1 MIFFAATEALF
12 SPPVWLVLPFC
23 LLLLSLACCPLLTP
37 KFWEHH
43 YKKVALLLGAIPIT
57 YYLVNSKTH
66 TEYLGVGLDYAS
78 FIILIGSLFVV
89 ASGIH
94 LQVKGASKP
103 WVNCVYLLIGAVA
116 ANLLGTTGAS
126 MLFIRPWVR
135 MNKYRY
141 TGFHT
146 VFFIFIVSNAAGC
159 LTPIGDPPLFLG
171 YLKGVPFWWVAQ
183 KCWLAWLTIVTLL
196 VSIFYVFDRH
206 NFMRA
211 PKEIRDE
218 ETAHEEWRFDGLHN
232 LFFMAMVLIAVI
244 SMPGGVR
251 EIVMVSAAALSYKT
265 TNKNVHESNHFSFG
279 PIKEV
284 AWIFLGIFATMKP
297 VLDYMI
303 LHAGDL
309 GLSSGM
315 QFYWF
320 SGLLSGVL
328 DNAPTYLTFLAAAFG
343 IHGLNLDHPGDMSL
357 FLAQHDHYLVA
368 ISLGSVC
375 FGALTYIGNGPNLM
389 VKAICDHA
397 GVHTPHFFDYIRK
410 YSLPVLIPVFIL
422 IGLLFI

>member
-1 MIFFAATEALF
+1 M
-12 SPPVWLVLPFC
+12 
-23 LLLLSLACCPLLTP
+23 
-37 KFWEHH
+37 
-43 YKKVALLLGAIPIT
+43 
-57 YYLVNSKTH
+57 
-66 TEYLGVGLDYAS
+66 
-78 FIILIGSLFVV
+78 
-89 ASGIH
+89 
-94 LQVKGASKP
+94 
-103 WVNCVYLLIGAVA
+103 
-116 ANLLGTTGAS
+116 
-126 MLFIRPWVR
+126 
-135 MNKYRY
+135 
-141 TGFHT
+141 
-146 VFFIFIVSNAAGC
+146 
-159 LTPIGDPPLFLG
+159 
-171 YLKGVPFWWVAQ
+171 
-183 KCWLAWLTIVTLL
+183 
-196 VSIFYVFDRH
+196 SIFYVIDRL
-206 NFMRA
+206 NFQRA
-211 PKEIRDE
+211 PKPIRDK
-218 ETAHEEWRFDGLHN
+218 ETSHEEWRFDGLHN
-232 LFFMAMVLIAVI
+232 LLFMAMVLVAVI
-244 SMPGGVR
+244 AMPGGVR
-251 EIVMVSAAALSYKT
+251 EICMVSAAALSYIT
-265 TNKNVHESNHFSFG
+265 TNKNVHESNHFTFG

-343 IHGLNLDHPGDMSL
+343 IHGLNLDHPGDMNL
-357 FLAQHDHYLVA
+357 FLAHHDHYLVA

-410 YSLPVLIPVFIL
+410 YSVPVLIPVFIL